1 MSSRYRVCSL
11 FWEDKGHCYRLKNQ
25 GGLEDLLNDGWEISR
40 VDTMPQTNFP
50 SGAFGAT
57 NVYVLE
63 KQSEEK
69 QSEDTKK
76 SSVLE
81 PLPHD
86 MGLRMEFLPHS
97 MGLRVELDTNETYYL
112 KSGWKER
119 GDGIYGLAVSYTDGS
134 GIVSASRPDNPIP
147 IAIMKSHVKLAVSF
161 DEHETETTKQ
171 NEDAN
176 MKETNR

>member
-1 MSSRYRVCSL
+1 MSSQYRVCSL
-11 FWEDKGHCYRLKNQ
+11 FWDCHNNCYRLRNE
-25 GGLEDLLNDGWEISR
+25 GTLEGLLNDGWKIIR
-40 VDTMPQTNFP
+40 VDTMSPTNFP
-50 SGAFGAT
+50 AGAFGAT

-76 SSVLE
+76 SSMLK

-86 MGLRMEFLPHS
+86 MGLRM
-97 MGLRVELDTNETYYL
+97 ELDTNETYYL

-119 GDGIYGLAVSYTDGS
+119 GDGIYGLAVSYTDDS

-161 DEHETETTKQ
+161 DEHGTKTTKQ
-171 NEDAN
+171 SEDT
-176 MKETNR
+176 K